1 MQRKSPPCNADH
13 DDPFNIL
20 HTTSITVYTMLPNFT
35 STQELDSTGYHQSVI
50 NKLKTPNE
58 ISSYKEKE
66 KKMDAIKWQSLEQTA
81 DCDKV
86 QFLLR
91 DACQIC
97 VLSIMLL
104 KLLHCILLQN
114 RIHVNLNTTSGRKEK
129 KQKQEF
135 LIFLYAL
142 QQQKIIVAYNFEI
155 ASVSINGR
163 NKYYEVVVHLKMLKC
178 CTENAF
184 RGIRCSTPYPS
195 AFIFF

>member
-1 MQRKSPPCNADH
+1 MPNLCFVHHASEIITLHPTPKSDTCKPQH
-13 DDPFNIL
+13 
-20 HTTSITVYTMLPNFT
+20 NFR
-35 STQELDSTGYHQSVI
+35 
-50 NKLKTPNE
+50 
-58 ISSYKEKE
+58 EKG
-66 KKMDAIKWQSLEQTA
+66 K
-81 DCDKV
+81 
-86 QFLLR
+86 
-91 DACQIC
+91 
-97 VLSIMLL
+97 
-104 KLLHCILLQN
+104 
-114 RIHVNLNTTSGRKEK
+114 K

>member
-20 HTTSITVYTMLPNFT
+20 HTTIITVYTMLPNFT

-86 QFLLR
+86 
-91 DACQIC
+91 
-97 VLSIMLL
+97 
-104 KLLHCILLQN
+104 
-114 RIHVNLNTTSGRKEK
+114 
-129 KQKQEF
+129 
-135 LIFLYAL
+135 
-142 QQQKIIVAYNFEI
+142 
-155 ASVSINGR
+155 
-163 NKYYEVVVHLKMLKC
+163 
-178 CTENAF
+178 
-184 RGIRCSTPYPS
+184 
-195 AFIFF
+195 